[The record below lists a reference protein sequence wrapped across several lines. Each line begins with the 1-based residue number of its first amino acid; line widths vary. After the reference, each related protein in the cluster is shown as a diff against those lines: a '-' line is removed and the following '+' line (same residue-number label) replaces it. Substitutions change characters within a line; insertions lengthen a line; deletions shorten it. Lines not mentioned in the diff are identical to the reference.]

1 MIIRPIYNI
10 LLLPDVSYYF
20 KKDFFSEWSSEPI
33 EAGTDILFLQLKEE
47 QEDNAVRAEDFYPI
61 GISARVEGAS
71 DGDTVQVRTLER
83 VDVSG
88 LEIEN
93 GQITAEASIRPE
105 QADMTEEEEKASF
118 SELRSSLLKFV
129 QGYQWGLWAR
139 SFILQRKNVYDLA
152 CALTEY
158 LNLSVEEKYAI
169 LATDSR
175 RERYELITR
184 SIREFMEVARV
195 SEEARTAQ
203 KDNQEQLYREATQLA
218 ALQPNETLLD
228 LYCGAGTIGLSMVQP
243 GQKLIGVEVVHSAVE
258 NARQNAVRAGVTD
271 AEFLC
276 ADAGKA
282 SQILAERGLRPD
294 VIVLD
299 PPRKGCDNDTL
310 QAVVRMAP
318 SRIIMVSCN
327 PATMARD
334 AAILREMGYDLQCY
348 RPVDLFPRTAHCET
362 VGLFTKQ

>member
-1 MIIRPIYNI
+1 
-10 LLLPDVSYYF
+10 
-20 KKDFFSEWSSEPI
+20 
-33 EAGTDILFLQLKEE
+33 
-47 QEDNAVRAEDFYPI
+47 
-61 GISARVEGAS
+61 
-71 DGDTVQVRTLER
+71 
-83 VDVSG
+83 
-88 LEIEN
+88 
-93 GQITAEASIRPE
+93 
-105 QADMTEEEEKASF
+105 
-118 SELRSSLLKFV
+118 
-129 QGYQWGLWAR
+129 
-139 SFILQRKNVYDLA
+139 
-152 CALTEY
+152 
-158 LNLSVEEKYAI
+158 
-169 LATDSR
+169 
-175 RERYELITR
+175 
-184 SIREFMEVARV
+184 
-195 SEEARTAQ
+195 
-203 KDNQEQLYREATQLA
+203 
-218 ALQPNETLLD
+218 
-228 LYCGAGTIGLSMVQP
+228 MVQP